1 VGRFVT
7 AAAVSY
13 EQTARYFRNA
23 TVTGV
28 PVRQAIFEV
37 PPRPEGSAPRLL
49 ITAGSQGAKV
59 FNDTLPQIAARL
71 LDAVPELTILHQA
84 GNRHQQAT
92 VAAYQASGADP
103 TRWEVQPF
111 IDDMPRQYA
120 LCDLVLA
127 RSGSTVAELAAAGR
141 PSLLVPFPQAAD
153 DHQRR
158 NAEVLVQV
166 GAAVMLLQQELT
178 PERLLAELT
187 GLLRDPKR
195 LRAMGEKART
205 LAHPEALEQIAAM
218 VRELA

>member
-1 VGRFVT
+1 
-7 AAAVSY
+7 
-13 EQTARYFRNA
+13 
-23 TVTGV
+23 
-28 PVRQAIFEV
+28 
-37 PPRPEGSAPRLL
+37 
-49 ITAGSQGAKV
+49 
-59 FNDTLPQIAARL
+59 
-71 LDAVPELTILHQA
+71 
-84 GNRHQQAT
+84 
-92 VAAYQASGADP
+92 
-103 TRWEVQPF
+103 
-111 IDDMPRQYA
+111 
-120 LCDLVLA
+120 VLA

-158 NAEVLVQV
+158 NAEVLVQA